1 MPEEIPPHMQLD
13 NCRVSPIHVETDR
26 ERKLRMARERAA
38 RRPASVRLK
47 KLEQQRLWY
56 ERNKLRLK
64 LRKAARA

>member
-1 MPEEIPPHMQLD
+1 M
-13 NCRVSPIHVETDR
+13 
-26 ERKLRMARERAA
+26 RMARDRDAS
-38 RRPASVRLK
+38 RPASVRLK